1 LTAADPSSTPAPRAG
16 GLTTAHLFM
25 MSFGAIVGVG
35 WITILGQWLSLAG
48 PGGSVIALVLG
59 AASVLL
65 IASNY
70 GLLSRTQRL
79 VAGEIGA
86 VTDSLGAIAG
96 FAVTAA
102 LAMASISV
110 VAFEAVSAGWIM
122 VTLFPALEGSVL
134 YSVLGRDVH
143 AGTLVIALVG
153 TTVVGIMN
161 LRPLPKTARTQ
172 NAVVLLKLAVT
183 AVFCIAGL
191 TSGKAQNL
199 LPLIGTSTPNGS
211 VIGGILALTA
221 TMPLW
226 YAGFH
231 IIAIMS
237 EERAASVRL
246 SDVSRAMYASIVAAC
261 VFYICIV
268 LAASAVVPWRSL
280 ISAPL
285 PAAVAFREGLSSTT
299 MANMVLLSGLLGICS
314 AWIAC
319 FAAAVRILKA
329 LRGQLTLRVAD
340 EKTSARRATFAITA
354 IAIVL
359 SLSGR
364 AALIPIVN
372 VAAMCFG
379 LVYLLV
385 SVVAWKHAV
394 GAMQRCKALL
404 GACVAAFMAAYV
416 MFSAVNDAGWKAPEV
431 VITVLC
437 VVVGAMAWKFR
448 SRGMLHA
455 H

>member
-1 LTAADPSSTPAPRAG
+1 MPTPVERRTVASIDGPSLTAADPSSAPAPRAG

-79 VAGEIGA
+79 AAGEIGA
-86 VTDSLGAIAG
+86 VTDSLGAVAG

-110 VAFEAVSAGWIM
+110 VAFEAVSAGWIV

-134 YSVLGRDVH
+134 YTILGRDVH

-191 TSGKAQNL
+191 TSGKAQHSERL
-199 LPLIGTSTPNGS
+199 GDRRHPCADRHDAAVVRRLPHHRHHERRA
-211 VIGGILALTA
+211 GGECALVRCESRDVRV
-221 TMPLW
+221 
-226 YAGFH
+226 H
-231 IIAIMS
+231 C
-237 EERAASVRL
+237 RSVRL
-246 SDVSRAMYASIVAAC
+246 LYMYRPRR
-261 VFYICIV
+261 
-268 LAASAVVPWRSL
+268 VVGR
-280 ISAPL
+280 
-285 PAAVAFREGLSSTT
+285 AVA
-299 MANMVLLSGLLGICS
+299 
-314 AWIAC
+314 IAHIRTP
-319 FAAAVRILKA
+319 A
-329 LRGQLTLRVAD
+329 RG
-340 EKTSARRATFAITA
+340 
-354 IAIVL
+354 
-359 SLSGR
+359 G
-364 AALIPIVN
+364 
-372 VAAMCFG
+372 G
-379 LVYLLV
+379 V
-385 SVVAWKHAV
+385 S
-394 GAMQRCKALL
+394 
-404 GACVAAFMAAYV
+404 
-416 MFSAVNDAGWKAPEV
+416 
-431 VITVLC
+431 
-437 VVVGAMAWKFR
+437 
-448 SRGMLHA
+448 
-455 H
+455 